1 MGRSAHAG
9 IVARELGIAET
20 PLYRWRSEQRQV
32 ESQGQTRQ
40 SMRAGRTNWH
50 GSDEKTRR

>member
-50 GSDEKTRR
+50 G